1 MSQLREIIPGSAVT
15 LHFSLSLPDGTPAIS
30 TFDDEPLSFYMGDK
44 TFQPSMEI
52 ALYGLKAGD
61 EQTLTL
67 TTNQAYGE
75 PDPSLLQEMP
85 LSDFTDANPEL
96 DQIMTFSLP
105 DGEETMGVIREI
117 TDTHAL
123 VDFNHPLAGHE
134 VVFTVKILDVG
145 LPDPTMIQDSI
156 EN

>member
-75 PDPSLLQEMP
+75 PDLTMKVLRRATSQYHKRTTEKRPVQPTSVNFASPFGASSLCTKRKAKPRP
-85 LSDFTDANPEL
+85 LSEL
-96 DQIMTFSLP
+96 FKNWT
-105 DGEETMGVIREI
+105 GKTRGGWNAA
-117 TDTHAL
+117 T
-123 VDFNHPLAGHE
+123 
-134 VVFTVKILDVG
+134 
-145 LPDPTMIQDSI
+145 
-156 EN
+156 

>member
-1 MSQLREIIPGSAVT
+1 
-15 LHFSLSLPDGTPAIS
+15 
-30 TFDDEPLSFYMGDK
+30 
-44 TFQPSMEI
+44 
-52 ALYGLKAGD
+52 
-61 EQTLTL
+61 
-67 TTNQAYGE
+67 
-75 PDPSLLQEMP
+75 MP
-85 LSDFTDANPEL
+85 LGDFTDAKPEL

-117 TDTHAL
+117 TDTHAM
-123 VDFNHPLAGHE
+123 VDFNHPLAGQE